1 MVELL
6 IYVLL
11 ASAIT
16 AGLSQVLIS
25 VIRSDRNIDL
35 QQRAIDLWSRISF
48 LIDSDVAEGNQ
59 ILYDR
64 ARPPACGT
72 GHSLFTVVVPM
83 PAEGTVPGL
92 GRSLQIHYFQSNAN
106 LMRCGPPFHEDGGL
120 DVSPI
125 ADAGDNRLAL
135 VGRRV
140 RFLLQP
146 NQDQARSVSYQL
158 NILTRDGVELFRSD
172 RSSIARTRVG
182 QIPIPP

>member
-1 MVELL
+1 
-6 IYVLL
+6 
-11 ASAIT
+11 
-16 AGLSQVLIS
+16 
-25 VIRSDRNIDL
+25 
-35 QQRAIDLWSRISF
+35 
-48 LIDSDVAEGNQ
+48 
-59 ILYDR
+59 
-64 ARPPACGT
+64 
-72 GHSLFTVVVPM
+72 
-83 PAEGTVPGL
+83 
-92 GRSLQIHYFQSNAN
+92 
-106 LMRCGPPFHEDGGL
+106 L

-182 QIPIPP
+182 QIQIPP